1 MNPFVLAVILVR
13 VVGVW
18 ITVSN
23 VPTLLGTV
31 AHLSGGE
38 SRASYSD
45 NFALAALELLMYP
58 FVGIAIGLMCVL
70 KATWFAQI
78 VARGLYPAGHCQ
90 RCGYDLASAG
100 ATTCPGCGRFEAKA
114 S

>member
-23 VPTLLGTV
+23 VPTLLGTI
-31 AHLSGGE
+31 AHLSGGQ

-45 NFALAALELLMYP
+45 SFLLAALELLMYP

-90 RCGYDLASAG
+90 RCGYDLASVGVA
-100 ATTCPGCGRFEAKA
+100 TCPNCRKSDAKA
-114 S
+114 N

>member
-18 ITVSN
+18 ITASY
-23 VPTLLGTV
+23 VPTLLSTV

-45 NFALAALELLMYP
+45 NFFLAALESLMYP
-58 FVGIAIGLMCVL
+58 LVGIAVGLLCVL
-70 KATWFAQI
+70 KATWFARI

-100 ATTCPGCGRFEAKA
+100 VATCPNCRKA
-114 S
+114 DSKAE